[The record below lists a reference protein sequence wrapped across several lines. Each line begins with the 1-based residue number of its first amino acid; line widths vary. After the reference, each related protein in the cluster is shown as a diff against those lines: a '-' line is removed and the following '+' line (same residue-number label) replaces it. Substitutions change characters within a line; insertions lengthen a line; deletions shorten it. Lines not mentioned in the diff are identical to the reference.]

1 MSLRKQL
8 QTDLHDAMR
17 ARDEHRKG
25 ALRMVLADVQRA
37 EIEKG
42 PLSDDEVLS
51 LIQKEVKRRQDAL
64 EMIRKAGRE
73 ELAAIEATEI
83 EILRA
88 YLPEPLSLEAVTE
101 LVQAAIL
108 EVGASSPADMGKV
121 MQVLMPQV
129 RGKVDGRLVSG
140 IVRNLLSA

>member
-1 MSLRKQL
+1 MALREQL
-8 QTDLHDAMR
+8 QTDLHDAIR
-17 ARDEHRKG
+17 ARDERRKG

-37 EIEKG
+37 EVKNG
-42 PLSDDEVLS
+42 PLSDDKVLA

-73 ELAAIEATEI
+73 EMAAIETTEI

-88 YLPEPLSLEAVTE
+88 YLPEPLSREAVTE
-101 LVQAAIL
+101 LVQAVIL

-121 MQVLMPQV
+121 MPVLMPQV
-129 RGKVDGRLVSG
+129 RGKADGRLVSG
-140 IVRNLLSA
+140 IVRDLLSA

>member
-1 MSLRKQL
+1 MSLREQL
-8 QTDLHDAMR
+8 QADLHDAIR

-37 EIEKG
+37 EVEQG
-42 PLSDDEVLS
+42 PLNDDAVLA

-73 ELAAIEATEI
+73 ELAAAEATEI

-88 YLPEPLSLEAVTE
+88 YLPEPLSREAITE

-108 EVGASSPADMGKV
+108 EVGASSPADLGKV
-121 MQVLMPQV
+121 MRVLMPQV
-129 RGKVDGRLVSG
+129 RGKADGRLVSE
-140 IVRNLLSA
+140 IVRDLLSA

>member
-8 QTDLHDAMR
+8 QTDLHDAIR

-37 EIEKG
+37 EIAQG
-42 PLSDDEVLS
+42 PLSDDKVLS
-51 LIQKEVKRRQDAL
+51 LIQKEVKRRRDAL

-73 ELAAIEATEI
+73 ELAAIETTEI

-88 YLPEPLSLEAVTE
+88 YLPEPLSRETVTE
-101 LVQAAIL
+101 LVQAVIL

-121 MQVLMPQV
+121 MRVLMPQV
-129 RGKVDGRLVSG
+129 RGKADGRLVSG
-140 IVRNLLSA
+140 IVRDLLSA

>member
-1 MSLRKQL
+1 MSLRQQL

-25 ALRMVLADVQRA
+25 ALRMVLAAVQRA

-42 PLSDDEVLS
+42 PLSDDEVLA

-64 EMIRKAGRE
+64 EIIREAGRE

-101 LVQAAIL
+101 LVQAVIL

-121 MQVLMPQV
+121 MRVLMPQV
-129 RGKVDGRLVSG
+129 RGKADGRLVSG
-140 IVRNLLSA
+140 IVRDLLSA

>member
-1 MSLRKQL
+1 MSLREQL
-8 QTDLHDAMR
+8 QADLHDAIR
-17 ARDEHRKG
+17 ARDKHRKG
-25 ALRMVLADVQRA
+25 ALRMVLAAVQRA

-42 PLSDDEVLS
+42 PLSDDEVLA

-64 EMIRKAGRE
+64 EMIREAGRE

-101 LVQAAIL
+101 FVQAAIL

-129 RGKVDGRLVSG
+129 RGKADGRLVSG
-140 IVRNLLSA
+140 IVRDLLSA

>member
-1 MSLRKQL
+1 MSLREQL
-8 QTDLHDAMR
+8 QTDLHDAIR

-25 ALRMVLADVQRA
+25 ALRMVLAAVQRA
-37 EIEKG
+37 EIAKG
-42 PLSDDEVLS
+42 PLSDDKVLA

-64 EMIRKAGRE
+64 EMIREAGRE

-101 LVQAAIL
+101 LVQTAIL

-129 RGKVDGRLVSG
+129 RGKADGRLVSG
-140 IVRNLLSA
+140 IVRDLLSA

>member
-8 QTDLHDAMR
+8 QTDLHDAIR
-17 ARDEHRKG
+17 ARDKHRKG
-25 ALRMVLADVQRA
+25 ALRMVLAAVQRA

-42 PLSDDEVLS
+42 SLSDDEVLS

-73 ELAAIEATEI
+73 ELAAIETIEI

-88 YLPEPLSLEAVTE
+88 YLPEPLSREAVTE

-108 EVGASSPADMGKV
+108 EIEASSPADMGKV
-121 MQVLMPQV
+121 MRVLMPQV
-129 RGKVDGRLVSG
+129 RGKADGRLVSG
-140 IVRNLLSA
+140 IVRELLSA

>member
-1 MSLRKQL
+1 MSLREQL
-8 QTDLHDAMR
+8 QTDLHDAIR
-17 ARDEHRKG
+17 AHDEHRKG
-25 ALRMVLADVQRA
+25 ALRMVLAAVQRA
-37 EIEKG
+37 EIAKG
-42 PLSDDEVLS
+42 PLSDDKVLA

-64 EMIRKAGRE
+64 EMIREAGRE

-101 LVQAAIL
+101 LVQTAIL

-129 RGKVDGRLVSG
+129 RGKADGRLVSG
-140 IVRNLLSA
+140 IVRDLLSA

>member
-1 MSLRKQL
+1 MSLREQL
-8 QTDLHDAMR
+8 QTDLHDAIR

-25 ALRMVLADVQRA
+25 ALRMVLAAVQRA
-37 EIEKG
+37 EIEEG
-42 PLSDDEVLS
+42 PLSDDEVLA

-73 ELAAIEATEI
+73 ELADVEAAEI

-88 YLPEPLSLEAVTE
+88 YLPEPLSLAAVTE

-108 EVGASSPADMGKV
+108 EIGASSPADMGKV
-121 MQVLMPQV
+121 MRVLMPQV
-129 RGKVDGRLVSG
+129 RGKADGRLVSG
-140 IVRNLLSA
+140 IVRDLLSA

>member
-140 IVRNLLSA
+140 IVRDLLSA